1 MPSNGANAISITGGA
16 TVRGDGVMFYNTGSN
31 FVIGT
36 GQPDASDGDGAVGS
50 LNGANFGDV
59 TINGSNVQLTG
70 LNNAQSPFNGMLF
83 YQRRWNTQG
92 ADIQGSGTNT
102 KLNGTLYAKWANFK
116 LAGSGKYDAQFI
128 VGSMAL
134 SGQANVTIN
143 YAGKNLGKAN
153 QIFLVE

>member
-1 MPSNGANAISITGGA
+1 MPTNGSSAISITGGA
-16 TVRGDGVMFYNTGSN
+16 IVRGDGVMFYNTGSD
-31 FVIGT
+31 FVVGS
-36 GQPDASDGDGAVGS
+36 GLPDANDGDGPVGS

-70 LNNAQSPFNGMLF
+70 LINAQSPFNGMLF
-83 YQRRWNTQG
+83 YQRRWNTKG
-92 ADIQGSGTNT
+92 ADIQGSGTST
-102 KLNGTLYAKWANFK
+102 KLAGTLYAKWANFK
-116 LAGSGKYDAQFI
+116 IAGSGKYDAQFV

-134 SGQANVTIN
+134 SGQANITLN